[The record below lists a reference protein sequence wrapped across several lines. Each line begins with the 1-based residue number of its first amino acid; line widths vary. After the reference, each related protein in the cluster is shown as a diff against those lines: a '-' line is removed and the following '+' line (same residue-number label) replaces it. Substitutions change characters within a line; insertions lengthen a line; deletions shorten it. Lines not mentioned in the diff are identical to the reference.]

1 RVEEIVRGNTEGRGA
16 DIAIIASGSPQA
28 IISGLNSIRK
38 GGKVLLFGVPYKGT
52 ILDYDVSNLLNNEI
66 SIVSSNAAVEEDT
79 REALRLISER
89 RLNVSR
95 LITHKFSLEEF
106 NEAVRIAKQGK
117 AIKVV
122 ITN

>member
-1 RVEEIVRGNTEGRGA
+1 
-16 DIAIIASGSPQA
+16 
-28 IISGLNSIRK
+28 
-38 GGKVLLFGVPYKGT
+38 
-52 ILDYDVSNLLNNEI
+52 
-66 SIVSSNAAVEEDT
+66 NAAVEEDT

>member
-1 RVEEIVRGNTEGRGA
+1 
-16 DIAIIASGSPQA
+16 
-28 IISGLNSIRK
+28 
-38 GGKVLLFGVPYKGT
+38 
-52 ILDYDVSNLLNNEI
+52 ILDYDASNLLNNEI